1 MRAVIYC
8 RVSTEEQTKN
18 LSLPTQQKACAD
30 YCQRQ
35 GFEVDRIFVEQGE
48 SAKTVNRPQ
57 FKDLI
62 NYCREN
68 KHRVQFLV
76 VYNLSRFSRNT
87 HDHLAVRALLA
98 GYGISL
104 RSVNEQIDE
113 SSTGRFLESVLAA
126 VAQLDNDM
134 RSDRTVAGMKA
145 QLEAGHWTYPAP
157 LGYLSQTDANG
168 KPVLVHDADRVPLVR
183 QAFELY
189 ATGVYTKEQVRK
201 IINDAGLRTR
211 TSQRLATQ
219 TLDQMLHN
227 PLYAGWMVVDKW
239 NIRKRGQFEPIVTE
253 ELFNNVQEVLSGRKP
268 TITPMVK
275 NRPEFPLRGL
285 VRCGNCGLQLTASW
299 SKGRTKRYPYYH
311 CTHTGC
317 TGTTVRKEDLEAKF
331 VVLLERLQLQ
341 PDLAKILT
349 LAVTDTWHQ
358 KEAEVLM
365 RTSALTEQLNEL
377 QGRKDRLIEAFI
389 YKQAIDEQT
398 YHRQLDKLNQ
408 EITLT
413 EIDLHEAKLDEF
425 DIAIVLQFSE
435 HILVNAARLW
445 VELSLDQKQRLQ
457 KVLFPDGVVFKDG
470 ELGTAV
476 TSGIFKVLEQAGGQ
490 KTNLAPRGGL
500 EPPT

>member
-35 GFEVDRIFVEQGE
+35 GFEVDRVFVEQGE

-57 FKDLI
+57 FKELI

-98 GYGISL
+98 GYGILL

-157 LGYLSQTDANG
+157 LGYLSQTDDNG
-168 KPVLVHDADRVPLVR
+168 KPTLVHDADRVPLVR

-201 IINDAGLRTR
+201 TISAAGLRTR
-211 TSQRLATQ
+211 SGDKLATQ
-219 TLDQMLHN
+219 TLDQILHN

-239 NIRKRGQFEPIVTE
+239 NIRKRGKFEPIVTE
-253 ELFNNVQEVLSGRKP
+253 DLFNNVQEVLSGRKP
-268 TITPMVK
+268 AGV
-275 NRPEFPLRGL
+275 
-285 VRCGNCGLQLTASW
+285 S
-299 SKGRTKRYPYYH
+299 
-311 CTHTGC
+311 
-317 TGTTVRKEDLEAKF
+317 
-331 VVLLERLQLQ
+331 
-341 PDLAKILT
+341 
-349 LAVTDTWHQ
+349 
-358 KEAEVLM
+358 
-365 RTSALTEQLNEL
+365 
-377 QGRKDRLIEAFI
+377 
-389 YKQAIDEQT
+389 
-398 YHRQLDKLNQ
+398 
-408 EITLT
+408 
-413 EIDLHEAKLDEF
+413 
-425 DIAIVLQFSE
+425 
-435 HILVNAARLW
+435 AARAGAVWKL
-445 VELSLDQKQRLQ
+445 R
-457 KVLFPDGVVFKDG
+457 PPADG
-470 ELGTAV
+470 ELVQRAV
-476 TSGIFKVLEQAGGQ
+476 QALSILPLHTYWLHRHNRPARG
-490 KTNLAPRGGL
+490 PRCQIYR
-500 EPPT
+500 PA